1 MTQYDMDLREYWRII
16 KKRRWIILV
25 TLILTGIFSTLFAL
39 VNKPV
44 PVYKATAT
52 IKLDRIIQAGSMG
65 MYQESMPW
73 TSQDMLTTQASLVKS
88 YPIIEQAAKT
98 MGLIPQNLSS
108 EEIRFNKDY
117 LNIVLNLKNAV
128 DSDFEQPTG
137 MINVNVKSEDPRF
150 AARLANAVAQAY
162 REVRT
167 AEVNRRSINQKTFV
181 ESQLNRARETLKA
194 AEEAVKDYREKNLL
208 VTGDGQDGSLI
219 GKLQTAQAT
228 YDKAQANLQ
237 KVLSVRGTLLRAES
251 TPLGSKTSFYL
262 EEAPSVYRTFN
273 DKLVQLMF
281 ERDTL
286 LNTYTELYPQVA
298 EIRRQIRE
306 VIGTM
311 QGQLAAYESRLREDL
326 RQSGA
331 QVSEISKKIEMLPT
345 KRMDL
350 VRLERQVFINTEIY
364 TMLEKKLKEVS
375 IQEAD
380 RIETVQIMRPAL
392 DPTEPVNP
400 PKIKETALAG
410 LLIGLILGIALAFLV
425 ELFDTS
431 LGAVE
436 EIESLLGIPVLGLIP
451 HVSPQE
457 IKDTLRE
464 KYRGE
469 VDPEIAERGARL
481 ISHFAPKSRLA
492 ESYRALRT
500 NLAFAGLERDVKTIV
515 LTSSSPEEGKT
526 TSIVNLAI
534 TMAQGGNRVLLV
546 EGDLRKPMIS
556 KMFGLD
562 YAPGLSDVLLGSN
575 EWKKVVKTITDIMTG
590 TLSTD
595 DILQT
600 PGIENL
606 HIMSS
611 GTIPPNPAELIYSRA
626 IGDFISQVR
635 TEYDYVLI
643 DAPPLL
649 AATDAALLAAK
660 VDAVVLVYRV
670 GKVPRGVL
678 KRAKAQLEAVKAK
691 VIGVILNG
699 LKAELSAD
707 FAEYKYKYYYYQRS
721 DDKPSS
727 PEDKIRSLPD
737 LVRAHL
743 VQAGKRVFPERF
755 ADRKRAS
762 SFKKPAGPV
771 DNRLRAGS
779 AVPPSPG
786 KKKVSLFKTGIVL
799 FAAVCLLMGMLYQM
813 GVLKFTLPSIPSQTS
828 AQRASMR
835 IGKRFGTAP
844 GGVRLPIRDD
854 HASGENISAGDADI
868 LEIAQHSVKN
878 EKATSP
884 MAATTS

>member
-1 MTQYDMDLREYWRII
+1 MTQYDLDLREYWRII

-25 TLILTGIFSTLFAL
+25 TLILTCIFSTLFAL
-39 VNKPV
+39 INKPV
-44 PVYKATAT
+44 PMYKAMAT
-52 IKLDRIIQAGSMG
+52 VKLDQVIQAGGTG
-65 MYQESMPW
+65 MYQESVPW
-73 TSQDMLTTQASLVKS
+73 TNQDMLITQASIIKS
-88 YPIIEQAAKT
+88 YPIIEQAAKK

-117 LNIVLNLKNAV
+117 LNIVLNLKKMV
-128 DSDFEQPTG
+128 DSDFEQPMG
-137 MINVNVKSEDPRF
+137 MINVNVKSEDPRL
-150 AARLANAVAQAY
+150 AARLANAVSQAY
-162 REVRT
+162 RDSRT
-167 AEVNRRSINQKTFV
+167 DEVNRRSINQKTFV
-181 ESQLNRARETLKA
+181 ESQLKQAREKLAA
-194 AEEAVKDYREKNLL
+194 AEEAAKDYREKNML
-208 VTGDGQDGSLI
+208 VSQDGDAGGLV
-219 GKLQTAQAT
+219 GKLQAAQAA

-237 KVLSVRGTLLRAES
+237 KVISVRGTLERAES

-262 EEAPSVYRTFN
+262 EEAPTVYKTFN

-306 VIGTM
+306 VIVTM

-326 RQSGA
+326 RQSGS
-331 QVSEISKKIEMLPT
+331 QVSELGKKVEMVPT
-345 KRMDL
+345 KRL
-350 VRLERQVFINTEIY
+350 ELIRLDRQVFINTETY
-364 TMLEKKLKEVS
+364 AMLERKLKEVS

-380 RIETVQIMRPAL
+380 RIETVQVIRPAL
-392 DPTEPVNP
+392 EPTEPMNP

-410 LLIGLILGIALAFLV
+410 VLIGLILGIALAFLV
-425 ELFDTS
+425 EIFDTS

-436 EIESLLGIPVLGLIP
+436 EIESLLGVPVLGLIP
-451 HVSPQE
+451 HMSPQE
-457 IKDTLRE
+457 IKETLKE
-464 KYRGE
+464 KYPAE
-469 VDPEIAERGARL
+469 VDPEIAERGAKL
-481 ISHFAPKSRLA
+481 VSHFAPKSRLA

-534 TMAQGGNRVLLV
+534 TMAQGGNQVLLV

-556 KMFGLD
+556 RMFGLD

-575 EWKKVVKTITDIMTG
+575 EWKKVVKTISDIMTG

-606 HIMSS
+606 HILSS

-635 TEYDYVLI
+635 KEYDYVLI

-660 VDAVVLVYRV
+660 VDAVVMVYRV

-678 KRAKAQLEAVKAK
+678 KRAKAQLENVKAN

-699 LKAELSAD
+699 LKAELSTD

-721 DDKPSS
+721 DDKPQT
-727 PEDKIRSLPD
+727 PADKIRSLPD

-743 VQAGKRVFPERF
+743 EQAAKRVSPERLEYL
-755 ADRKRAS
+755 KRAL

-771 DNRLRAGS
+771 RDRLPADSAG
-779 AVPPSPG
+779 PPTPG
-786 KKKVSLFKTGIVL
+786 KKKVSLYKTGIVL

-835 IGKRFGTAP
+835 IGKRSGTAH
-844 GGVRLPIRDD
+844 GGAMP
-854 HASGENISAGDADI
+854 
-868 LEIAQHSVKN
+868 
-878 EKATSP
+878 
-884 MAATTS
+884 